1 MGGCVPVCLC
11 CSWGGQTDVNSFAC
25 FFLQGWVDASTKGEL
40 FFVLLTAWGPV
51 YRDAVPIHPSIHL
64 KCFKRWQNTPFSYPI
79 TSSRFLHG
87 EHAGSPKVLR
97 STTTSRVGWA
107 ELSLTKRGVHEEIG
121 PSWLPLQHNMLHT
134 RIIHSVL
141 DVLVPTCR
149 LCWGGGGD
157 YLKYLAASSHS

>member
-1 MGGCVPVCLC
+1 MCACLSLLQLGGTDRCQLFCLFFSSRLGGCKHQRGTFF
-11 CSWGGQTDVNSFAC
+11 CSFNSM
-25 FFLQGWVDASTKGEL
+25 GASIPRCST
-40 FFVLLTAWGPV
+40 
-51 YRDAVPIHPSIHL
+51 HPSIHL